1 MNRILGMTG
10 PAAHLRDAVCRRV
23 LSALATRALIVQ
35 FRSEPAGT
43 NGTLVRQRRTKAPLR
58 ECQAASTAAGSR
70 ASTTTAAIPTIP
82 SAFGCTGAAGAV
94 GTRPSIH
101 FWPGTWQTSWP
112 MIGV

>member
-1 MNRILGMTG
+1 MNGIRGMTD

-23 LSALATRALIVQ
+23 PSALATRALIAQ
-35 FRSEPAGT
+35 FRFEPAGT
-43 NGTLVRQRRTKAPLR
+43 SGILVRQRRTKALLR
-58 ECQAASTAAGSR
+58 ERQPASTAAGSR

-112 MIGV
+112 MVGV